1 MDVVGV
7 QPNVVA
13 MTSDAIS
20 APEHEHSDA
29 WPHDDTHHV
38 IAAFALLLLER
49 GVETIE
55 GLSVRLS
62 EYVARGLID
71 GQGLDRLISNLEGTG
86 LIESRG
92 VSDSTGR
99 TYRLTAS
106 GRTFV
111 DDWARIMRDRRRLS
125 RSFLALY
132 DRTDE

>member
-1 MDVVGV
+1 LDIVGVHPSVVG
-7 QPNVVA
+7 

-38 IAAFALLLLER
+38 VAAFALLLFER

-62 EYVARGLID
+62 EYVARGPID
-71 GQGLDRLISNLEGTG
+71 GQGLDRLIANLERTG
-86 LIESRG
+86 LVESRC
-92 VSDSTGR
+92 VSSTGR